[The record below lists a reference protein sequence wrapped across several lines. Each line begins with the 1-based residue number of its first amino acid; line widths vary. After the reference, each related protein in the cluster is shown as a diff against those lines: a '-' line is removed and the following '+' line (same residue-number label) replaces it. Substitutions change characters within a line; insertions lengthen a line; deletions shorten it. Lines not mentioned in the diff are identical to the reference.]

1 MNAEH
6 PAVSYIKRHSFAELV
21 FELDKRVDHG
31 LVNRTDQGS
40 LSIYNYSKECQF
52 NHAWDDFTIMARG
65 LILKHNPDD
74 RFDGNVVG
82 LGFAKFFNASE
93 KEGASVV
100 KFDAPFD
107 AYTKM
112 DGSLGIVYFHDGS
125 WHVATRGS
133 FTSDQSRWAEKWLHE
148 NIKPYHQ
155 LDQNVTYL
163 CEIIYASNRI
173 VIDYPFEGLVML
185 GAYNRITGV
194 ELDYDRDLRPL
205 CERVGMMIAERHQF
219 RSFGEAQEFVK
230 TLPGNEEGFV
240 IRFRDSG
247 ERVKLKGNEYCALH
261 KMISNI
267 TPLAIWE
274 LLCAGYSL
282 EDYKRAMPE
291 EFWGEIEEIA
301 GYFINRVNTVMHEVE
316 DLHEANLTLS
326 DKDLGLSIQHG
337 TLKFAEH
344 NGLLFPRR
352 KKGLENVRKL
362 VLNGLRPTGNVIEGY
377 SPSELLQ
384 RSQSEE

>member
-112 DGSLGIVYFHDGS
+112 DGCAHEDTIVQ
-125 WHVATRGS
+125 T
-133 FTSDQSRWAEKWLHE
+133 
-148 NIKPYHQ
+148 NIGPK
-155 LDQNVTYL
+155 TIREL
-163 CEIIYASNRI
+163 CETQPNCLALTFN
-173 VIDYPFEGLVML
+173 VETQKFE
-185 GAYNRITGV
+185 YN
-194 ELDYDRDLRPL
+194 
-205 CERVGMMIAERHQF
+205 Q
-219 RSFGEAQEFVK
+219 
-230 TLPGNEEGFV
+230 
-240 IRFRDSG
+240 
-247 ERVKLKGNEYCALH
+247 
-261 KMISNI
+261 
-267 TPLAIWE
+267 
-274 LLCAGYSL
+274 
-282 EDYKRAMPE
+282 
-291 EFWGEIEEIA
+291 
-301 GYFINRVNTVMHEVE
+301 
-316 DLHEANLTLS
+316 
-326 DKDLGLSIQHG
+326 
-337 TLKFAEH
+337 
-344 NGLLFPRR
+344 
-352 KKGLENVRKL
+352 
-362 VLNGLRPTGNVIEGY
+362 IEGY
-377 SPSELLQ
+377 FTQENNDDWYELTLEDGTSVKLTGNHKIWIPALFCYRRVDQLNGDEEFLLLQ
-384 RSQSEE
+384 K

>member
-240 IRFRDSG
+240 IRFRESG
-247 ERVKLKGNEYCALH
+247 ERVKLKGSEYCALH
-261 KMISNI
+261 KIISNI

-274 LLCAGYSL
+274 LLCSGYSID
-282 EDYKRAMPE
+282 DYKKVLPE
-291 EFWGEIEEIA
+291 EFWEEVDEIVEHFQKRAGTIMLDIVNLYSKVSGMTDRELGMLIQNDWRAVACA
-301 GYFINRVNTVMHEVE
+301 GY
-316 DLHEANLTLS
+316 
-326 DKDLGLSIQHG
+326 
-337 TLKFAEH
+337 
-344 NGLLFPRR
+344 LFPYR
-352 KKGLENVRKL
+352 KKGASEVYKQ
-362 VLNGLRPTGNVIEGY
+362 VLKNLRPTGNVIEGY
-377 SPSELLQ
+377 TPSDALQ

>member
-1 MNAEH
+1 
-6 PAVSYIKRHSFAELV
+6 
-21 FELDKRVDHG
+21 
-31 LVNRTDQGS
+31 
-40 LSIYNYSKECQF
+40 
-52 NHAWDDFTIMARG
+52 
-65 LILKHNPDD
+65 
-74 RFDGNVVG
+74 
-82 LGFAKFFNASE
+82 
-93 KEGASVV
+93 
-100 KFDAPFD
+100 
-107 AYTKM
+107 M

-125 WHVATRGS
+125 WNVATRGS
-133 FTSDQSRWAEKWLHE
+133 FTSDQSRWAENWLHE

-173 VIDYPFEGLVML
+173 VINYPFEGLVML
-185 GAYNRITGV
+185 GAYNRVTGV

-205 CERVGMMIAERHQF
+205 CERVGMMLAERHQF

-291 EFWGEIEEIA
+291 EFWGEIDEIA
-301 GYFINRVNTVMHEVE
+301 GDFIKRVDAIMHEVE
-316 DLHEANLTLS
+316 DLHEANLILS

-337 TLKFAEH
+337 TLRVAEH
-344 NGLLFPRR
+344 RSLLFPRR

-362 VLNGLRPTGNVIEGY
+362 VLDSLRPTGNVIAGY